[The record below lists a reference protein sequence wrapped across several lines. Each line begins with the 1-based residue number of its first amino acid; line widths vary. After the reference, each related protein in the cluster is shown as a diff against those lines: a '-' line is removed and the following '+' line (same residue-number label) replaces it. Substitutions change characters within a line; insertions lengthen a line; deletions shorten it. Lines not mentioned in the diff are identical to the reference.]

1 MTRVQWLS
9 ELVLEVEG
17 ESVRGWGG
25 ELVFTWMHNNID
37 PGIFSGQVVKARQ
50 TSPRQF
56 SHRP

>member
-25 ELVFTWMHNNID
+25 RVSFHMD
-37 PGIFSGQVVKARQ
+37 A
-50 TSPRQF
+50 
-56 SHRP
+56 